1 MWIFKNFE
9 EAFIIFPLKN
19 QSTFGGLVVR
29 EFQYDQ
35 HDHAAQIWHQHLWWW
50 PRHCLSCLSPP
61 RPRRSVRHAVTGA
74 PSRPSPHTHITA
86 LAVTTK
92 TNRFLTHEAGCHN
105 TTFHDR
111 NSIKILKLIKSGMSC
126 FSYVKCRYIQ
136 RYKFPYLHIYMI
148 VHFLS
153 RPQHCS
159 DYCSF

>member
-1 MWIFKNFE
+1 MINMIMQHKSGT
-9 EAFIIFPLKN
+9 
-19 QSTFGGLVVR
+19 STSDDGRGIVSVVCR
-29 EFQYDQ
+29 
-35 HDHAAQIWHQHLWWW
+35 
-50 PRHCLSCLSPP
+50 PP
-61 RPRRSVRHAVTGA
+61 RPRRSVRQAVTGA

>member
-1 MWIFKNFE
+1 MINMIMQHKSGT
-9 EAFIIFPLKN
+9 
-19 QSTFGGLVVR
+19 STSDDGRGIVSVVCR
-29 EFQYDQ
+29 RPAP
-35 HDHAAQIWHQHLWWW
+35 AAVSDTQLPALHHGPVPTPTL
-50 PRHCLSCLSPP
+50 H
-61 RPRRSVRHAVTGA
+61 
-74 PSRPSPHTHITA
+74 TA

-126 FSYVKCRYIQ
+126 FLYVKCRYIQ